1 MRRLLTALVF
11 ILFCSSL
18 SFAQEEQSDVPDIQ
32 WERGPMVATLGDNL
46 AEIVIDSNYVFTGP
60 ENTKT
65 LMTLMGNPPS
75 DQEIGLI
82 SPQDSLLNWFVLFE
96 FKPVGYV
103 SDKDKGDIKP
113 DKLLKSIKDAT
124 DASNNERVKMGG
136 RPLHVVGWYEEPHY
150 DEASNN
156 LVWAILAESDGDTVV
171 NYNTRLLGRTGFTSV
186 VIVSSIEQL
195 NAVKGD
201 VVQLLGGFTYKDGK
215 RYSEY
220 VKGDKIAKYG
230 LTALVA
236 GGAGA
241 AAVKFGLFKFIGK
254 LWKAIVV
261 GVIAAFA
268 ALKNFF
274 KRLFGGNTQTQR
286 EIPEQKKKLEE

>member
-1 MRRLLTALVF
+1 MQRIPRYCFLTLIFAGTL
-11 ILFCSSL
+11 
-18 SFAQEEQSDVPDIQ
+18 FAQQPDIQ
-32 WERGPMVATLGDNL
+32 WERGPMVATLGNNL
-46 AEIVIDSNYVFTGP
+46 AEIVIDSNYVFAGV
-60 ENTKT
+60 EDTKT

-75 DQEIGLI
+75 NQEMGLI
-82 SPQDSLLNWFVLFE
+82 SPQDSILNWFVLFE

-113 DKLLKSIKDAT
+113 DKLLKNIKDGT
-124 DASNNERVKMGG
+124 EASNEERIKMGG
-136 RPLHVVGWYEEPHY
+136 RPLHVIGWYEEPHY
-150 DEASNN
+150 DEITNN
-156 LVWAILAESDGDTVV
+156 LAWAILAECEGDTIV

-186 VIVSSIEQL
+186 VIVSTTEQL
-195 NAVKGD
+195 NAVKDD
-201 VVQLLGGFTYKDGK
+201 VVRLLGGFSYKEGK
-215 RYSEY
+215 RYSEF

-254 LWKAIVV
+254 LWKAIAV
-261 GVIAAFA
+261 GFIAAFA

-274 KRLFGGNTQTQR
+274 KRLFGGNTQTRR
-286 EIPEQKKKLEE
+286 EIPEQKNNIDA

>member
-1 MRRLLTALVF
+1 
-11 ILFCSSL
+11 
-18 SFAQEEQSDVPDIQ
+18 
-32 WERGPMVATLGDNL
+32 
-46 AEIVIDSNYVFTGP
+46 
-60 ENTKT
+60 
-65 LMTLMGNPPS
+65 MGNPPS

-124 DASNNERVKMGG
+124 DASNDERVKMGG